1 MEIEKMKD
9 NSKAFLSIK
18 NVEKIYPNGEKAV
31 YNFNLD
37 IYKNE
42 FVVVVG
48 PSGCGKSTM
57 LRMITGL
64 EDISSGT
71 LYMEDELINYK
82 PSKDRRMAIVF
93 QSYALYPQMNV
104 YENIAF
110 PLTINEYPFPV
121 VNRTLHS
128 CAQIKCVITENGIR
142 AIADK
147 VNEAA
152 EMKGRASQ
160 KYEFIADS
168 LSVEYYTAE
177 RLYSWLDCFSGND
190 EKAIEKR
197 LEDRLNSVVAKETEE
212 LKDKG
217 IRVNREGNVL
227 DKNGEVLVE
236 TRKMTPYEIR
246 RTVYEKAKI
255 LDLIPYL
262 DKLPKELS
270 GGQMQRVALG
280 RAIVKNVPIFLMDE
294 PLSNL
299 DAKLRLTMR
308 SEIVK
313 LHNSI
318 NATTIYVT
326 HDQTEAMTMATK
338 IVVMS
343 KGFVQQ
349 IGSPEE
355 IYNSPDNIFV
365 ARFIGSPAMNIL
377 DLEFNRERKCLCAE
391 GLMFDLDDEFVA
403 RHDAFYAQKLE
414 KFNEIVQNFNEP
426 AYEYI
431 LNILSSTDEIFD
443 NKQKTQEKQN
453 LLKSI
458 GKLFKKAETKA
469 IGIKEFEI
477 AQEKKKQ
484 LEKALT
490 ENHHLTVGIRPE
502 KIKLEKYDPSKEYSN
517 CFIVAPT
524 VCELLGAT
532 YNVYFCCCGKN
543 MIGQISAEEK
553 ITVNDKIVVSFSK
566 EDMYTFD
573 PITGNRIR

>member
-1 MEIEKMKD
+1 MEIDKMKD

-64 EDISSGT
+64 EDISSGM

-82 PSKDRRMAIVF
+82 PSKDRKMAIVF

-110 PLTINEYPFPV
+110 PLTINEYPLPL
-121 VNRTLHS
+121 VNQALHA
-128 CAQIKCVITENGIR
+128 CAQIKRLVKENGIR
-142 AIADK
+142 LVADK

-152 EMKGRASQ
+152 KIKGKTSKR
-160 KYEFIADS
+160 YEFIADS

-177 RLYSWLDCFSGND
+177 KLYDLLECFSGSD
-190 EKAIEKR
+190 EKVIKNELEQR
-197 LEDRLNSVVAKETEE
+197 LDSAAVREAEQ
-212 LKDKG
+212 LKNKG
-217 IRVNREGNVL
+217 IRVDGEGYVL
-227 DKNGEVLVE
+227 DENGDVLTE

-326 HDQTEAMTMATK
+326 HDQTEAMTMASK

-349 IGSPEE
+349 IGSPEH

-365 ARFIGSPAMNIL
+365 ARFIGSPAMNIF
-377 DLEFNRERKCLCAE
+377 DLEFDRQKKCLHTE
-391 GLMFDLDDEFVA
+391 GLAIDLDVGALVKHDEFYTQEL
-403 RHDAFYAQKLE
+403 D
-414 KFNEIVQNFNEP
+414 KFKEVVQNFDES
-426 AYEYI
+426 AYEYV
-431 LNILSSTDEIFD
+431 LKILSSTDEVFD
-443 NKQKTQEKQN
+443 NKQKIHKKQN
-453 LLKSI
+453 MLKSI
-458 GKLFKKAETKA
+458 SKLFEKSEVTSTRA
-469 IGIKEFEI
+469 KELKI
-477 AQEKKKQ
+477 AQEKKEQ
-484 LEKALT
+484 LEAALSA
-490 ENHHLTVGIRPE
+490 NHKLIVGIRPE

-517 CFIVAPT
+517 CFVVNPT

-532 YNVYFCCCGKN
+532 YNVYFSCCGKN

-553 ITVNDKIVVSFSK
+553 ITVNDKVVVSFSK
-566 EDMYTFD
+566 ENMYVFD
-573 PITGNRIR
+573 PITGKRIL